1 MTPGKTTAANDIDRS
16 RNRRILFSIAF
27 ASFMVNLDTYI
38 VNISLPTIAAA
49 FHCDTAGVSWV
60 SMAYQLTV
68 TGFLL
73 VFGRLGDRYSIK
85 HVFLFGYGLFTFS
98 SLLCALSFN
107 LWTLVAARAVQGIG
121 ASVLYALTPAMV
133 PRFLPEKMRGPA
145 FGGLATAAALGVMV
159 GNPLGGII
167 TGYLS
172 WPWIFYINLPVGII
186 AMIVC
191 WKIIPDQHVKNA
203 NGGLIDFPTA
213 LVSFTCLLGLTFTL
227 NRITHYGPLSP
238 VIWAAV
244 GITLASLAAFTFR
257 ERASRSPFLDYGL
270 FKSRAFS
277 SGNVANFLAYAYLAG
292 NNFIIPFYLVIVK
305 GLSPEQAG
313 VILLTYSIVF
323 FCVGPVAGFLSN
335 RIHPRL
341 LCTCALVLGACLSVS
356 FSFFLGLPG
365 LLPAIAYFA
374 LLAVVFGVFLPS
386 NNNVVM
392 AMAPAGKQGMV
403 SASFRMVGRVGMT
416 FGVCLFEAIF
426 SVMAPHRNDAGV
438 KAIGQFAAGPVL
450 DAFGRIYLVG
460 GLIFA
465 VAAVFSWLARDRA
478 CAKPDR
484 G

>member
-1 MTPGKTTAANDIDRS
+1 MMPVRITGKDGIDGS
-16 RNRRILFSIAF
+16 QSRRILFCIAF

-49 FHCDTAGVSWV
+49 FHCDTSAVSWV

-85 HVFLFGYGLFTFS
+85 RVFLFGYGLFTLS
-98 SLLCALSFN
+98 SLLCGLSAS
-107 LWTLVAARAVQGIG
+107 LWTLVAARALQGIG

-133 PRFLPEKMRGPA
+133 PRFLPERMRGPA
-145 FGGLATAAALGVMV
+145 FGVLATVAALGVMA

-167 TGYLS
+167 TGYFS
-172 WPWIFYINLPVGII
+172 WPWIFYINLPVGMV

-191 WKIIPDQHVKNA
+191 WLVIPDGESRPDDHRA
-203 NGGLIDFPTA
+203 IDFPAAVT
-213 LVSFTCLLGLTFTL
+213 SFICLFGLTFTL
-227 NRITHYGPLSP
+227 NRITHLGWQSP
-238 VIWAAV
+238 VIWSAM
-244 GITLASLAAFTFR
+244 GITAASLVLFALR
-257 ERASRSPFLDYGL
+257 ERVSGSPLLDYSM
-270 FKSRAFS
+270 FRSRAFS
-277 SGNVANFLAYAYLAG
+277 AGNVANFLAYAYLAG
-292 NNFIIPFYLVIVK
+292 NNFIIPFYLIMVK

-313 VILLTYSIVF
+313 VTLLIYSAVF

-335 RIHPRL
+335 RVSPRL
-341 LCTCALVLGACLSVS
+341 LCTCALVMGSGLSLS

-365 LLPAIAYFA
+365 ILPAIIYFA

-392 AMAPAGKQGMV
+392 GMAPDGKQGIV

-426 SVMAPHRNDAGV
+426 SMMTPGGSRTVTKVLN
-438 KAIGQFAAGPVL
+438 QFAMEPVL
-450 DAFGRIYLVG
+450 DAFKWIYLAG
-460 GLIFA
+460 GLILA
-465 VAAVFSWLARDRA
+465 VAAVFSWLSRE
-478 CAKPDR
+478 R
-484 G
+484 GK